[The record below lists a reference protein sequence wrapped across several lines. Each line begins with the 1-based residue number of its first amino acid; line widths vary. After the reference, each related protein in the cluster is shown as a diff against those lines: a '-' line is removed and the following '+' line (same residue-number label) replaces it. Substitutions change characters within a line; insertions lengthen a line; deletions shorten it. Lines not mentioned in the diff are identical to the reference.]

1 MNRSDAAKVREM
13 TKRILRTFDA
23 ATPND
28 ALEGASWYE
37 RANELA
43 LALSAGTDLNEDQ
56 CAGVI
61 AALSPRCTW
70 SANARGAVKI
80 IAAATRHH
88 AFPVTAGTLDNRR
101 KAWKIATGHFA
112 PDEVLAG
119 PKVRSFWANIC
130 GDTSQVTVDVWAAR
144 VAEGKHFKDRAP
156 EGRRYTLIAEAFSRA
171 ADLRGVAPRDMQA
184 TCWTAYRRQHGKLY
198 DL

>member
-1 MNRSDAAKVREM
+1 M

-28 ALEGASWYE
+28 AIEGASWYE
-37 RANELA
+37 RAHELA
-43 LALSAGTDLNEDQ
+43 VALSAGTNLSPEQ

-80 IAAATRHH
+80 VAAAAAAERQ
-88 AFPVTAGTLDNRR
+88 PVTAGTLDNRR
-101 KAWKIATGHFA
+101 KAWAIACGGD
-112 PDEVLAG
+112 PLEVLRG
-119 PKVRSFWANIC
+119 PKVRAFWANIV
-130 GDTSQVTVDVWAAR
+130 GDTDAVTVDVWAAR
-144 VAEGKHFKDRAP
+144 VAEGTDNPHAP
-156 EGRRYTLIAEAFSRA
+156 KGKRYELIAEAYRRA
-171 ADLRGVAPRDMQA
+171 ADLRGISPRDMQA
-184 TCWTAYRRQHGKLY
+184 TAWTAFRRLYGKQY